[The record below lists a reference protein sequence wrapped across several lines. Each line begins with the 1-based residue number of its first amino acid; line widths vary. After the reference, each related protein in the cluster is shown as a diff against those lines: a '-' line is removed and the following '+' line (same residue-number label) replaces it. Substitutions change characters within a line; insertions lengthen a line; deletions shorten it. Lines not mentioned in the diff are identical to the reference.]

1 MTQKIGHLALMTE
14 PGQLSMAQ
22 YEIPE
27 PAPDALVLEIL
38 RANVCGS
45 ELHIWNGHHP
55 VKKRGGLGHEM
66 IGRIHSLGA
75 EVITD
80 YAGETVSVGDRVV
93 VTYFQTCQ
101 RCARCRGGQPNL
113 CDNAYQFFGKQ
124 PEEWPHFHAAF
135 GTHYYVHPHQHFYK
149 VPDTVPD
156 SIAAGAN
163 CALSQVMFG
172 IDQISLAYGETVL
185 IQGAGGLGLN
195 AAAVAVERGA
205 RVIVVDA
212 VPARLEQ
219 AKAFGAADVVDISAV
234 TDPTER
240 LAAVHEML
248 GGEGPD
254 VAIEVT
260 GVPAAFAEG
269 LDLLRRGGRYL
280 VMGNLSPGRTVPF
293 DPGYVTRKALT
304 IKHVDRYEAR
314 YLSRALTFLER
325 HQSAYPF
332 DQLVD
337 AEFGLSDV
345 KDALDASAQ
354 RKVTRAAITITGAPE
369 PAGRPVTDLHAASAR

>member
-1 MTQKIGHLALMTE
+1 MTDTVGRVALMTE
-14 PGQLSMAQ
+14 PGHLSMAE
-22 YEIPE
+22 YPVPD
-27 PAPDALVLEIL
+27 PAPDAVVLEIL

-66 IGRIHSLGA
+66 IGRIHALGDT
-75 EVITD
+75 VRTD
-80 YAGETVSVGDRVV
+80 YAGQPVAVGDRVV

-101 RCARCRGGQPNL
+101 RCNRCRGGQPNL
-113 CDNAYQFFGKQ
+113 CDNAYEFFGKQ

-135 GTHYYVHPHQHFYK
+135 GTHYYVHPRQHFYK
-149 VPDTVPD
+149 VPDGID
-156 SIAAGAN
+156 DAIAAGAN

-172 IDQISLAYGETVL
+172 IEQIGVAYGENVL

-205 RVIVVDA
+205 RVIVVDGVA
-212 VPARLEQ
+212 SRLEQ
-219 AKAFGAADVVDISAV
+219 ARAFGACDVIDIS
-234 TDPTER
+234 TLPDPAAR
-240 LAAVHEML
+240 LAAVHDLL

-260 GVPAAFAEG
+260 GVPAAFGEG

-293 DPGYVTRKALT
+293 DPGFVTRKALT

-314 YLSRALTFLER
+314 YLSKALDFLSN
-325 HQSAYPF
+325 HLHSYPF
-332 DQLVD
+332 DKLVD
-337 AEFGLSDV
+337 AEFSLGEV
-345 KDALDASAQ
+345 KDALDASAA
-354 RKVTRAAITITGAPE
+354 RTVTRAAITISGPPRQALAGDRTLQ
-369 PAGRPVTDLHAASAR
+369 PAAH